1 MDSLVRFYG
10 ANRGRRTPSDRGS
23 GVLAPLCG
31 EYGGATPNSCFFSMG
46 RATGGDL
53 GAPVESIEQFQETV
67 VWYRVLSDI
76 EAPKQRQSSGKIPF
90 RSAENRGSMRWKRS
104 MGIRAN
110 PAYRDRL
117 RPIAT
122 DCDRLRPIPK
132 RSRQNISRVSAR
144 SDRVPTFRCRPTV
157 GDGLNQADW
166 PRRRRLSV
174 RITLS

>member
-1 MDSLVRFYG
+1 MRLYG

-23 GVLAPLCG
+23 GVRVSPCAVNTW
-31 EYGGATPNSCFFSMG
+31 GGRRRIAVFSMG

-90 RSAENRGSMRWKRS
+90 RSTENRGPMRWKRS

-110 PAYRDRL
+110 PAFRDRL
-117 RPIAT
+117 QPIAT
-122 DCDRLRPIPK
+122 HSKTVPPKHQQGLGALRSCTDVSMSAHGG
-132 RSRQNISRVSAR
+132 RRVES
-144 SDRVPTFRCRPTV
+144 
-157 GDGLNQADW
+157 G
-166 PRRRRLSV
+166 
-174 RITLS
+174 